1 MKRVLDLPDHGLL
14 LMATDLQGH
23 LADFRQLAG
32 LFEAAQR
39 ERGDVTL
46 VITGDLVHGP
56 ELDPHEW
63 PDHLGAYYQG
73 ESVEVLEEAAALQ
86 QQYPGRVHYLLG
98 NHEHAHIGGPVV
110 GKFFPDEAA
119 RLEELLG
126 TERTASI
133 RAWLHSWPL
142 VAVAGRARL
151 CLLHGAPQAP
161 ITSRED
167 IERVN
172 LEALGAGGVLH
183 DPTSRI
189 ILGSLLWARSATSER
204 ARAFLRALGPMLS
217 TAIHGHDV
225 VREGFV
231 VEDTTHLCV
240 SSSFGC
246 HDGDKLYVAWELSE
260 PAISALDVARRGLRR
275 LWPEAEPVHLD
286 ASLRSGREVE
296 KA

>member
-1 MKRVLDLPDHGLL
+1 MQGNVEDFDR
-14 LMATDLQGH
+14 MASIFESAARDSDGAH
-23 LADFRQLAG
+23 L
-32 LFEAAQR
+32 
-39 ERGDVTL
+39 V
-46 VITGDLVHGP
+46 VTGDLVHGP
-56 ELDPHEW
+56 ELTEQQW
-63 PDHLGAYYQG
+63 PDYLGTFYRGDSKTVIEHAR
-73 ESVEVLEEAAALQ
+73 VLSAR
-86 QQYPGRVHYLLG
+86 YPGRVHYLLG

>member
-1 MKRVLDLPDHGLL
+1 MSRVIDLPDHGLL
-14 LMATDLQGH
+14 LVATDLQGH
-23 LADFRQLAG
+23 LPDFRRLAEV
-32 LFEAAQR
+32 FERAQA

-46 VITGDLVHGP
+46 VLTGDLVHGP

-63 PDHLGAYYQG
+63 PDHLGSYYLG
-73 ESVEVLEEAAALQ
+73 ESVEVLEEAADLQ
-86 QQYPGRVHYLLG
+86 KRYPGRVHYLLG
-98 NHEHAHIGGPVV
+98 NHEHAHIGGPIV

-126 TERTASI
+126 SERTAWV
-133 RAWLHSWPL
+133 REWLASWPL
-142 VAVAGRARL
+142 VAVAARARL
-151 CLLHGAPQAP
+151 CLLHGAPQAV
-161 ITSRED
+161 ITGRHD
-167 IERVN
+167 IERLS
-172 LEALGAGGVLH
+172 LEALGPGGVS
-183 DPTSRI
+183 DPTARS
-189 ILGSLLWARSATSER
+189 ILGALLWARSATGER
-204 ARAFLRALGPMLS
+204 ARAFLRALGPTLS
-217 TAIHGHDV
+217 TAIQGHDV

-275 LWPEAEPVHLD
+275 LWPGADPVHLD
-286 ASLRSGREVE
+286 ASLREAGREVD